1 MNTRKFQLLGVAVVA
16 VFAVGVL
23 TTALASA
30 APTFLLAEW
39 LVNGTAV
46 TSEVNVETVG
56 TILLEDTA
64 ATGKPDFVCSGKLG
78 GAIGEDGLGVI
89 SEVLTLGGVAVS
101 SPLGAQSLETCTSS
115 SSLCEEPLLWP
126 VGLPWTT
133 LLELMEQ
140 GTPVEKFFVVLVG
153 PSVPGTL
160 IGWYVQCMKPFTV
173 EDECTTESAI
183 TSLTLDTGGTLLLA
197 GFEEAFTELAG
208 GKLTLCSMNGGE
220 TGIVE
225 TSGAPGEDL
234 LSGGGTLSASS
245 ESEEP

>member
-1 MNTRKFQLLGVAVVA
+1 MRKLQLLGMALIA

-23 TTALASA
+23 TAASA
-30 APTFLLAEW
+30 SAVPTFLLAEW

-46 TSEVNVETVG
+46 TSELSVEAVG

-64 ATGKPDFVCSGKLG
+64 ATGKPDIICSGKLDG
-78 GAIGEDGLGVI
+78 TIGEDGLDVI
-89 SEVLTLGGVAVS
+89 SEALTLGGVAVS
-101 SPLGAQSLETCTSS
+101 APLGAQALETCTSS
-115 SSLCEEPLLWP
+115 SGFCEEPLVWP
-126 VGLPWTT
+126 IGLPWTT

-160 IGWYVQCMKPFTV
+160 IGWYVQCMKPLTV

-183 TSLTLDTGGTLLLA
+183 TRLTLDTGGTLLLA

-208 GKLTLCSMNGGE
+208 EKLALCSMGGGE

-225 TSGAPGEDL
+225 TSGAPGEDI